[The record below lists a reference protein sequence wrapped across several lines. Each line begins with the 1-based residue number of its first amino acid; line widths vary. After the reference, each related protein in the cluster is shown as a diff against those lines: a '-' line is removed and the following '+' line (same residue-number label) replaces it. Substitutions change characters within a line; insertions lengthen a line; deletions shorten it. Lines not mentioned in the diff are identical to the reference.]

1 MKLLKGIVCVLVVL
15 TLTACGSKDIND
27 TDDTNN
33 NPSMNIDIVNNNDG
47 SSYSVENGST
57 QYLFTVEDGETV
69 ELELI
74 FDNQKGSIDVYVAK
88 DGVEANADF
97 REKDLSSGTYNVTV
111 SEAGSYQVLYTCKD
125 YVGEYSC
132 SIEKK

>member
-1 MKLLKGIVCVLVVL
+1 
-15 TLTACGSKDIND
+15 
-27 TDDTNN
+27 
-33 NPSMNIDIVNNNDG
+33 MNIDIVNNNDG

-69 ELELI
+69 ELALI

-97 REKDLSSGTYNVTV
+97 REKDLSSGTYNVIV